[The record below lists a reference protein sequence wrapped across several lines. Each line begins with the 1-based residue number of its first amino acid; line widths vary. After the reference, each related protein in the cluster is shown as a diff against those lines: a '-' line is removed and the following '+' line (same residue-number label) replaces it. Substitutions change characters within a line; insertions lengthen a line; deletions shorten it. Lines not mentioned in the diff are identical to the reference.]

1 MVRKDIILYYFGAKS
16 YVYER
21 GYYFETYHYENI
33 IPEKL
38 SKHEFYRE
46 YAWVVLSSGMSE
58 KVVLSVFDKI
68 SALFNHWMNVKFI
81 IINKERIRIEAL
93 KLFNNKYKIN
103 AILLMAEHLEKTT
116 IEKEIEK
123 IKKYGINYLQ
133 DFKFL
138 GPATSYHFAKN
149 IGINVMKPDR
159 HLIRISNFFGF
170 NDPHVFCDD
179 ISSVTGEKQAIIDLI
194 LWRYATLNK
203 NYLYI

>member
-116 IEKEIEK
+116 IEK
-123 IKKYGINYLQ
+123 
-133 DFKFL
+133 
-138 GPATSYHFAKN
+138 
-149 IGINVMKPDR
+149 
-159 HLIRISNFFGF
+159 
-170 NDPHVFCDD
+170 
-179 ISSVTGEKQAIIDLI
+179 
-194 LWRYATLNK
+194 
-203 NYLYI
+203 